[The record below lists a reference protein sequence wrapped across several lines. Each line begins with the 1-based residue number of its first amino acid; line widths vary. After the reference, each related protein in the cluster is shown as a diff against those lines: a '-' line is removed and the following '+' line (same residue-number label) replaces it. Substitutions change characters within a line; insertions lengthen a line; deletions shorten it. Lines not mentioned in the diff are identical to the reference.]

1 MRPAVLR
8 VTFAALLLATVA
20 SQIEAFHTPKTD
32 ALSRLTDVLKSQGLS
47 DLRTAVSLDYA
58 RSMSVVVPG
67 CDPPL
72 RVTPMRLSMEEA
84 PLLET
89 SLLPGDISRYVF
101 VGQAWST
108 AEPRSVRLAWLKH
121 KLGPLLGF
129 PIRTRLDTVLFVA
142 VPGNCPAAERIDWLP
157 LWSS

>member
-1 MRPAVLR
+1 
-8 VTFAALLLATVA
+8 
-20 SQIEAFHTPKTD
+20 
-32 ALSRLTDVLKSQGLS
+32 
-47 DLRTAVSLDYA
+47 
-58 RSMSVVVPG
+58 
-67 CDPPL
+67 
-72 RVTPMRLSMEEA
+72 MRLSLEEA
-84 PLLET
+84 PLLEA

-121 KLGPLLGF
+121 KVGPLLGF
-129 PIRTRLDTVLFVA
+129 PMRTRLDTVLFVA